1 MSMDANGAPKNAAD
15 YHEPSK
21 QDLEKTQPIPK
32 EMVSGSDDDGEE
44 QGENKLGVKEI
55 VAVQSMKF
63 LWCGWKRKK

>member
-32 EMVSGSDDDGEE
+32 EMVSGSDEDGDEDK
-44 QGENKLGVKEI
+44 KLGVKDI
-55 VAVQSMKF
+55 MAVQSMLF
-63 LWCGWKRKK
+63 CGVGGKSM